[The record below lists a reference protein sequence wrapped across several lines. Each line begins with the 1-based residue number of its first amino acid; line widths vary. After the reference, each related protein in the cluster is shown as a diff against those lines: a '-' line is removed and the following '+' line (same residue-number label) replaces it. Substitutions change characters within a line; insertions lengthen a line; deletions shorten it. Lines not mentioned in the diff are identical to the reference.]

1 MEETTTTEQTRMY
14 LTDESKSF
22 LKETAKWAYFL
33 SIMGFIGIALLVLLA
48 LFMGTLFTTLGSLG
62 GEAAMG
68 AMGAMGA
75 LGGGFI
81 TAIYLVIAV
90 IYFFPVYYLFQFAS
104 KAKAAFATNNNE
116 QLNASFEYLKSH
128 YKFIGVVTLVSLIL
142 YGLIIVFGIIGML
155 LR

>member
-1 MEETTTTEQTRMY
+1 MEETTTTEQIRMY

-62 GEAAMG
+62 GGVA
-68 AMGAMGA
+68 AMGA

-128 YKFIGVVTLVSLIL
+128 YKFIGVLTLVTLIL
-142 YGLIIVFGIIGML
+142 YCLIIVFGIIGML